1 MLGYRILAPE
11 HCAWIRDEPPAQRK
25 SDKTTGNRKLL
36 STTEYYLRL
45 KLMMAILSVKEQ
57 GLLENKAKKA
67 ETRTNGK
74 QTPEDMISGPG
85 SNST

>member
-1 MLGYRILAPE
+1 
-11 HCAWIRDEPPAQRK
+11 
-25 SDKTTGNRKLL
+25 
-36 STTEYYLRL
+36 
-45 KLMMAILSVKEQ
+45 MMAILSVKEQ

-85 SNST
+85 FNST

>member
-1 MLGYRILAPE
+1 
-11 HCAWIRDEPPAQRK
+11 
-25 SDKTTGNRKLL
+25 
-36 STTEYYLRL
+36 
-45 KLMMAILSVKEQ
+45 MMAILSVKEQ